1 VTDGSRRYLCFLGA
15 TPSAKNAKDTWEL
28 SGSTQRNDSSC
39 RNEIWKKPFDSS
51 GVFHHKLML
60 TPVLGRDMLLKL
72 QSAATSRLDC
82 HRYRNPDDD
91 SGVV

>member
-1 VTDGSRRYLCFLGA
+1 
-15 TPSAKNAKDTWEL
+15 
-28 SGSTQRNDSSC
+28 
-39 RNEIWKKPFDSS
+39 
-51 GVFHHKLML
+51 ML